1 MMAQNRGLSVD
12 FDDQASSSY
21 NNSTN
26 SIHSNQSNS
35 PRHARLRSTPP
46 PPQSNVP
53 TPQVFILF
61 I

>member
-46 PPQSNVP
+46 PQSNVP